1 MTDLMCLAL
10 AVFMEAN
17 GESLVGQISVAK
29 VIQNRMARESA
40 SICEVISKKHQFPWF
55 DNTIKTGKH
64 KIIFSKPSFGNSLT
78 VAQLVLDDPTIV
90 DPTNGATHFHGRT
103 EKPSWSKKLQLTLTE
118 GGHRFY
124 KEK

>member
-1 MTDLMCLAL
+1 
-10 AVFMEAN
+10 MEAR

-40 SICEVISKKHQFPWF
+40 TICEVISKKHQFPWF

-64 KIIFSKPSFGNSLT
+64 TIIFKKPSFDKSLT
-78 VAQLVLDDPTIV
+78 VAQLVLEDPTIN
-90 DPTNGATHFHGRT
+90 DPTSGATFFHGRA
-103 EKPSWSKKLQLTLTE
+103 ENPSWSKKLKLTLVE

-124 KEK
+124 KER